1 VTVLTGVWHYSFHVS
16 DLDVS
21 VGFYAGL
28 LGMELVH
35 RQEQDNAYTRR
46 LVGYPDARLLV
57 AQLRLPGAAGA
68 TATGTVSSHTLE
80 LVEYVV
86 PRPARVPLERALPGT
101 GHLAFAVA
109 RVPAIGAV
117 AGPLRETLGRLLGAV
132 RPRPGYSLVHGEL
145 GPEHVIVAGGEPV
158 LIDVEG
164 LMFADAEWEHAYLR
178 MRLGDRYALLDPGDL
193 DPARLELYAL
203 ALHLSL
209 VAGPLR
215 LAGGPVTWGP

>member
-1 VTVLTGVWHYSFHVS
+1 MTVLTGVWHYSFHVS

-101 GHLAFAVA
+101 GHLAFAVDDVA
-109 RVPAIGAV
+109 AEHDRLQAAGVRFVSAPNAIT
-117 AGPLRETLGRLLGAV
+117 AGVNT
-132 RPRPGYSLVHGEL
+132 
-145 GPEHVIVAGGEPV
+145 GGWACY
-158 LIDVEG
+158 
-164 LMFADAEWEHAYLR
+164 F
-178 MRLGDRYALLDPGDL
+178 LDPDGIT
-193 DPARLELYAL
+193 LEL
-203 ALHLSL
+203 
-209 VAGPLR
+209 VQPPAGSTPNSSTTSPR
-215 LAGGPVTWGP
+215 EERS